1 MHHILCGEFPTNE
14 LLFSPIFA
22 YKLCCDY
29 YFFFFGD
36 ESLYTDQIDSL
47 GWTLKVEVELTV
59 LKVI

>member
-1 MHHILCGEFPTNE
+1 MLW
-14 LLFSPIFA
+14 LLF
-22 YKLCCDY
+22 
-29 YFFFFGD
+29 FFFFGD

>member
-1 MHHILCGEFPTNE
+1 MNFFFLQF
-14 LLFSPIFA
+14 LLINYA
-22 YKLCCDY
+22 VIII
-29 YFFFFGD
+29 FFFFGD